1 MTNALLDLFVLF
13 LFFMCV
19 CLFACFCLFEHTFF
33 CLFDSFAW
41 LVIITFCLTIIAGM
55 VRQYKS
61 MQSMSHDW
69 ETVSRE
75 TVRHMT

>member
-13 LFFMCV
+13 LFLL
-19 CLFACFCLFEHTFF
+19 CLFACFCLFDHMFS

-41 LVIITFCLTIIAGM
+41 LVAFCSTIIACM
-55 VRQYKS
+55 VRQYKR

-69 ETVSRE
+69 ETVKTVSRE
-75 TVRHMT
+75 TVSHMT

>member
-1 MTNALLDLFVLF
+1 MF
-13 LFFMCV
+13 V
-19 CLFACFCLFEHTFF
+19 CLLVFVC
-33 CLFDSFAW
+33 
-41 LVIITFCLTIIAGM
+41 LVICFVCLIHLFGCLLLITFCLTIIAGR

-69 ETVSRE
+69 ETVKTVAHE